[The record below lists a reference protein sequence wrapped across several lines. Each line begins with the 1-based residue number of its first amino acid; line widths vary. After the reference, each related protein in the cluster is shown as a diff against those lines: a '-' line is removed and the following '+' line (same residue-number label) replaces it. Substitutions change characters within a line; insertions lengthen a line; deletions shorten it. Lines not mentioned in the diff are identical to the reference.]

1 MNKKISIIFPAYN
14 EEKAIV
20 QVLDETVKVMRESGH
35 DFEIIVVDDGSTDK
49 TAKIARNKEVRIIRH
64 KVNKGSGA
72 ARKTGILNAEGDIIV
87 MLDADGTYPAKSIP
101 ELLKYTP
108 EYDQVIGARN
118 REEGTFRIIRQPTKW
133 LLFKLASYLAKTKI
147 PDLNSG
153 LRAFRKDVALKYL
166 YLVPDGFSCVSTITL
181 MFICNGYSVKFIPI
195 EYYKR
200 IGKSK
205 FQALIGTRDLIF
217 TIIRITMHF
226 NPLRIF
232 LPLSSFLF
240 IFGAV
245 KTIYDVWFSSVKKM
259 QSSDIVILV
268 VAINILV
275 LGLLADL
282 IVTQRK
288 KDG

>member
-1 MNKKISIIFPAYN
+1 MNNRISVVLPVYN
-14 EEKAIV
+14 EEKAIA
-20 QVLDETVKVMRESGH
+20 QVLDEIIKVMKEGGYN
-35 DFEIIVVDDGSTDK
+35 FEIIVVDDCSTDR
-49 TAKIARNKEVRIIRH
+49 TFEIARMKNVKVIRH
-64 KVNKGSGA
+64 AVNKGSGA
-72 ARKTGILNAEGDIIV
+72 SRKTGILNAEGDIVV
-87 MLDADGTYPAKSIP
+87 MLDADGTYPVKSIP
-101 ELLKYTP
+101 ELLKYFP

-118 REEGTFRIIRQPTKW
+118 KEQGTLRIIRQPTKW
-133 LLFKLASYLAKTKI
+133 LLFRLASYLAKTEI

-153 LRAFRKDVALKYL
+153 LRAFRRDIALKYL
-166 YLVPDGFSCVSTITL
+166 YLVPNGFSCVSTITL

-205 FQALIGTRDLIF
+205 FKAFIGTRDLLF

-232 LPLSSFLF
+232 LPLSSLLF
-240 IFGAV
+240 AFGII
-245 KTIYDVWFSSVKKM
+245 KTVFDVWFSSVKRM
-259 QSSDIVILV
+259 QSSDIVIIIG
-268 VAINILV
+268 AINILV

-288 KDG
+288 RDA